1 MTVTEQQESIK
12 TKLQKMVKKIGWEK
26 ASNAVGGPENL
37 AKLGFN
43 NDPFEFLKL
52 FNDLDVV
59 QSEEEK
65 DWTLFRYK
73 KHNNLMIYDRKNE
86 YVYINYDEIWSFFKS
101 GFGFETQET
110 QGITERWLG
119 EVYNLRGVTTDT
131 EIEFSRRRLGEV
143 YNLKGVTTKT
153 IWY

>member
-1 MTVTEQQESIK
+1 MKIIITEEQQDSIK
-12 TKLQKMVKKIGWEK
+12 TKLQKMVKNLGWK
-26 ASNAVGGPENL
+26 KTSKAVGGLENL

-59 QSEEEK
+59 QSEEKEN
-65 DWTLFRYK
+65 WTLFRYK
-73 KHNNLMIYDRKNE
+73 KHNNLMIYDRKIE
-86 YVYINYDEIWSFFKS
+86 TVYIDYDEIWSFFKS

-119 EVYNLRGVTTDT
+119 EVYNLRGVTTPHLN
-131 EIEFSRRRLGEV
+131 RLGYLSWV
-143 YNLKGVTTKT
+143 RST
-153 IWY
+153 I